1 MADYTPTTGG
11 GAEGGPDPWGRMPGD
26 PQYGVPPS
34 GGDSGGDGTNGAPA
48 TGGSMPPSSAE
59 PTYSSIPVPGASD
72 PSAAPVGSSPFSTY
86 GPTGAP
92 SASTPSGGG
101 SAGLGGGWDTYA
113 TDPHSFEYGLMTALK
128 HGLTGDAAIHW
139 MNSNGWAGAENPAG
153 GGIQYYPS
161 TGQYGL
167 PGGYYAAPGAGGLDL
182 IRRAPGGTPSAS
194 GEPGWAASGTGGYT
208 APPGVGTPFPSVKT
222 PESDKLFQMLMQ
234 RAQQGLHINPND
246 PTIQAQ
252 LTPFIA
258 QQQNAMR
265 NSLAALAERQGPSA
279 NLSAETRLANE
290 NVGKNTSAFEGQLM
304 QQELMARRQEIAQAL
319 AQAQALNQDEEARAL
334 QQQLAQYDNALRYAQ
349 LGEQGREFDQNLAQ
363 RGYEFDTSNQT
374 QIGLA

>member
-1 MADYTPTTGG
+1 
-11 GAEGGPDPWGRMPGD
+11 
-26 PQYGVPPS
+26 
-34 GGDSGGDGTNGAPA
+34 
-48 TGGSMPPSSAE
+48 
-59 PTYSSIPVPGASD
+59 
-72 PSAAPVGSSPFSTY
+72 
-86 GPTGAP
+86 
-92 SASTPSGGG
+92 
-101 SAGLGGGWDTYA
+101 
-113 TDPHSFEYGLMTALK
+113 
-128 HGLTGDAAIHW
+128 
-139 MNSNGWAGAENPAG
+139 
-153 GGIQYYPS
+153 
-161 TGQYGL
+161 
-167 PGGYYAAPGAGGLDL
+167 
-182 IRRAPGGTPSAS
+182 
-194 GEPGWAASGTGGYT
+194 
-208 APPGVGTPFPSVKT
+208 
-222 PESDKLFQMLMQ
+222 MLMQ
-234 RAQQGLHINPND
+234 RAQQGLRINPND

>member
-1 MADYTPTTGG
+1 MADYTPTAGG
-11 GAEGGPDPWGRMPGD
+11 GAESGEPDQWGRMPGD

-34 GGDSGGDGTNGAPA
+34 GGDSGGGSAPA
-48 TGGSMPPSSAE
+48 TPPSSAE
-59 PTYSSIPVPGASD
+59 PTYSTNPVPGASD
-72 PSAAPVGSSPFSTY
+72 PSPTPVGTSPYASVTPGPAST
-86 GPTGAP
+86 P

-101 SAGLGGGWDTYA
+101 SSGLGGGWDTYA
-113 TDPHSFEYGLMTALK
+113 TDPHSFEYGLRQAISQ
-128 HGLTGDAAIHW
+128 GLTGDAAIHW

-161 TGQYGL
+161 SGEYGL
-167 PGGYYAAPGAGGLDL
+167 PGGYYAAPGPGGLDL
-182 IRRAPGGTPSAS
+182 IRRASGGAS
-194 GEPGWAASGTGGYT
+194 GGSGVASGPYGAGMGVYH
-208 APPGVGTPFPSVKT
+208 APGDTGTPFPSVKT
-222 PESDKLFQMLMQ
+222 PESDQLFQMLMQ
-234 RAQQGLHINPND
+234 RARQGLNVDPHD

-252 LTPFIA
+252 LTPYIA

-290 NVGKNTSAFEGQLM
+290 HVGDSTSAFQGQLM
-304 QQELMARRQEIAQAL
+304 QQELTARRNEIAQAL

-334 QQQLAQYDNALRYAQ
+334 QQQLAQYDNALRYSQ

-363 RGYEFDTSNQT
+363 RGYEFDTTNQT
-374 QIGLA
+374 NIGLA